1 MKLLLAVLMVAAVA
15 GRAPAAP
22 TCFGPSPYLQ
32 KSDSPFDM
40 SGLGTTFFLDDFEGP
55 TRVAGV
61 TPSTGS
67 LVGFPMSIIDSVDA
81 DDGTIDGS
89 GLMGHSWFSDSG
101 SVGVT
106 WTFDPET
113 LGGLPTEAGIVWT
126 DGGGQVSFKAIAA
139 DGTTVLC
146 DSGPVSDP
154 GVFPDG
160 SNNGETAEDRFFGV
174 SDPGGIASIFLSNSS
189 GGIEMDHVQFGA
201 ILPTT
206 TTTTSTTST
215 TSSSTAV
222 PTTTSSST
230 SSSTAA
236 PPPTSTSSSST
247 TAAPTTS
254 TAHPTTS
261 VPPTTTSTTTT
272 TLESRCAL
280 APTFDSILCLLDALV
295 ADVDAASDLGRLKA
309 GIRAAVTKA
318 EKQAVKARDA
328 GTGKVAKTQLKKAV
342 QSLKTFEHKLDSNNA
357 KKLIPQSTRDRLRA
371 ASAQIRG
378 EMQSLR
384 GTL

>member
-1 MKLLLAVLMVAAVA
+1 MRSLLAVLIVGVVA
-15 GRAPAAP
+15 GRAPATP

-89 GLMGHSWFSDSG
+89 GLMGHSWFSGDG
-101 SVGVT
+101 AGGVT
-106 WTFDPET
+106 WTFDPVT
-113 LGGLPTEAGIVWT
+113 LGGFPTEAGIVWT

-174 SDPGGIASIFLSNSS
+174 ADADGIASIFLSNSS

-201 ILPTT
+201 IVPTSTTSTST
-206 TTTTSTTST
+206 TTTTSTV
-215 TSSSTAV
+215 SSTAV
-222 PTTTSSST
+222 PPTTSSST

-236 PPPTSTSSSST
+236 PT
-247 TAAPTTS
+247 TT

-261 VPPTTTSTTTT
+261 VPPTTSSTTTT
-272 TLESRCAL
+272 LAGGCTL

-295 ADVDAASDLGRLKA
+295 TDVDGASDLGRLKA
-309 GIRAAVTKA
+309 GIRSAAVKA
-318 EKQAVKARDA
+318 RKQATKARDA
-328 GTGKVAKTQLKKAV
+328 GTGKVAKTQLKKAAHT
-342 QSLKTFEHKLDSNNA
+342 LTTFEHKLDSNNA
-357 KKLIPQSTRDRLRA
+357 KKLIPQATRDALRA
-371 ASAQIRG
+371 QSAQIRG
-378 EMQSLR
+378 EMQGLR